1 RQQALRRGRGGEDGE
16 RSLFSDLRRGGGG
29 ERRAGRQPRAREP
42 GALRRGVG
50 DPPPAPRRRGGP
62 QAPLETG
69 PREAPRGTPPASLV
83 GLSPDEERRMLHA
96 IGVGGFEDLLA
107 AVPKQARLKQP
118 LAIDGPLSE
127 IELRRRLGESARAN
141 AADRAVSLLGGGVY
155 DHYIPSAL

>member
-1 RQQALRRGRGGEDGE
+1 RH
-16 RSLFSDLRRGGGG
+16 
-29 ERRAGRQPRAREP
+29 PRAREP
-42 GALRRGVG
+42 GALRRGL
-50 DPPPAPRRRGGP
+50 DEPPQGSRRGGVQ
-62 QAPLETG
+62 QAPLEQG
-69 PREAPRGTPPASLV
+69 LREAPRGTARVSFV

-141 AADRAVSLLGGGVY
+141 AADRA
-155 DHYIPSAL
+155 